1 MWNKLRNVIV
11 GAALFKKAGKKSA
24 RRRLSTNV
32 DFLTADKT
40 ECMEHA
46 LSRSSLDSSHSQ
58 DTEAAHSD
66 CKLIFY
72 VFLHSLHQFS
82 YNIFLFSAAT
92 KGSSV
97 SDLPGFGSFELKAKL
112 LRQNSIVKD
121 QTTLSMLQSDEL
133 EQTPSNPR
141 YFIRYSFERQC
152 RSQVCSI
159 RTGTAYLD
167 YIISLVLVYYIV
179 ADANEYS
186 LCRLF
191 CHCQIFRN

>member
-1 MWNKLRNVIV
+1 MKILVKSLSCLQAVLEATWPSDMTNSSQLMWNKLRNVIV

-24 RRRLSTNV
+24 RRRLSSNV

-66 CKLIFY
+66 CKLIF
-72 VFLHSLHQFS
+72 LHIAARLHQFS
-82 YNIFLFSAAT
+82 NHNFFFLFPSAT

-97 SDLPGFGSFELKAKL
+97 SDLPGFGSFDLKAKL

-121 QTTLSMLQSDEL
+121 QTTLSMLDEL
-133 EQTPSNPR
+133 EQTPSIPR
-141 YFIRYSFERQC
+141 YF
-152 RSQVCSI
+152 
-159 RTGTAYLD
+159 
-167 YIISLVLVYYIV
+167 YY
-179 ADANEYS
+179 YM
-186 LCRLF
+186 F
-191 CHCQIFRN
+191 T